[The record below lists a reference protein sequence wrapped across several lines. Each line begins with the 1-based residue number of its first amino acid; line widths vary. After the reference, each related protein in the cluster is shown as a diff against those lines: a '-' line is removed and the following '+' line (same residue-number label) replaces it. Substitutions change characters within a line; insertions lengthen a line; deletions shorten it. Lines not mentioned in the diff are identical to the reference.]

1 MRASSPAR
9 HRALFWF
16 RGLAAT
22 LPWVVVTLGTAM
34 SGRVHAQEPPPRIGP
49 FVVDIRG
56 TSPNFPQDALLA
68 QSRGLSIDELPAR
81 GFGLDG
87 GAHLYLF
94 KWRVITVGIGAQ
106 ATLAR
111 ATLSS
116 VEQDGIVTAR
126 AVTSWFTSLTPQLS
140 FNFGTGDGWSY
151 ISGGLGRAVWSTVPD
166 GQSALPGDEERL
178 TTVNYGG
185 GARWFAKPHLAFT
198 FDVRFHQI
206 DPGTPLPGLPGSP
219 RTTMMIIGAGV
230 SLK

>member
-1 MRASSPAR
+1 MPAAAIAFTVLAIF
-9 HRALFWF
+9 AL
-16 RGLAAT
+16 
-22 LPWVVVTLGTAM
+22 M
-34 SGRVHAQEPPPRIGP
+34 SERVRAQEPPPRIGP
-49 FVVDIRG
+49 FVIDVRG

-68 QSRGLSIDELPAR
+68 QSRGLSVGELPRR
-81 GFGLDG
+81 GVGVDG

-111 ATLSS
+111 ATSS
-116 VEQDGIVTAR
+116 SIVQDGVETSR
-126 AVTSWFTSLTPQLS
+126 AVTSWFTSFTPQLS

-151 ISGGLGRAVWSTVPD
+151 ISGGIGKAVWSTVANA
-166 GQSALPGDEERL
+166 QSPLPGDEERL
-178 TTVNYGG
+178 NTINYGG
-185 GARWFAKPHLAFT
+185 GARWFAKRHLAFT

-206 DPGTPLPGLPGSP
+206 DPGTPMPGLAGSP

>member
-1 MRASSPAR
+1 MRAAVFAFS
-9 HRALFWF
+9 
-16 RGLAAT
+16 
-22 LPWVVVTLGTAM
+22 VVAIVILI
-34 SGRVHAQEPPPRIGP
+34 SGRVCAQEPPPRIGP
-49 FVVDIRG
+49 FVIDVRG
-56 TSPNFPQDALLA
+56 TSPNFPKDALLA
-68 QSRGLSIDELPAR
+68 QSRGLNVDELPGR

-111 ATLSS
+111 ATSPS
-116 VEQDGIVTAR
+116 IVRDGVETAR
-126 AVTSWFTSLTPQLS
+126 PVTSWFTSFTPQLS

-151 ISGGLGRAVWSTVPD
+151 ISGGLGKAVWSTVPSA
-166 GQSALPGDEERL
+166 QSPLPGDEERL
-178 TTVNYGG
+178 NTVNYGG

-198 FDVRFHQI
+198 FDVRFHQV